1 MAAATID
8 EYDGDTKKKKRKRS
22 DFESTQRKFLIGAKA
37 EVRSVEE
44 GFSGSWHCGRV
55 IACGDRYREVEYD
68 NLLVDEGTEN
78 LKETVSVSPIL
89 DGIEL
94 GNEDEVMNSF
104 NYRGLIR
111 PIPDKITVSRF
122 SLNYGLCVDALVDDV
137 WWEGVMFDYE
147 DGKSERLVF
156 FPDLGD
162 VQMMKIDELR
172 VTQDWDEIGDIWN
185 VRGNWKFL
193 ELIEEYEVDMPTVV
207 SVRQI
212 WYDLRQLEGF
222 RNKIKEWTCGE
233 KSVWVDLLRECILKS
248 LHTTAE
254 YIVDVLLGNLIDD
267 EPIEEQ
273 LKSRMKDT
281 EMSNLLEDD
290 EGVSEDLKEEN
301 PLALSLYDDSIEN
314 LSEED
319 EEYRPFSTKRKRR
332 KISLSTHVFSDDLV
346 KESEPVGREKWV
358 PVGRDFIPE
367 AKFCPEALVTY
378 LKSHKYDASTR
389 DSVLESRM
397 HLSYL
402 GWKIEQKRH
411 TTSGN
416 LIFRYRPP
424 KGAPLYSLRLACQAV
439 INPNTHPVPASK
451 ICRKGQ
457 RGASPPYAKASSF
470 VDSESLYS
478 DPPESHGTPIIH
490 SKLDL
495 LPESWPQ
502 PLRTY
507 VIECRK
513 DGNSKKVKELREIA
527 REYLFA
533 LGWTTRFVCKRNRK
547 DLIYVSPRKKSYQS
561 LLTAC
566 IGHCKEEFSYSKEIA
581 ESLSSS
587 SHDKFSSNIPPEA
600 LGNTLPQNGLL
611 AKGFAESSSSSQ
623 KKGNL
628 EAGNIQEKK
637 SIEQVK
643 RQRNSA
649 SLHSSSNRKMKKMK
663 ASRLQLDSECK
674 THVPH
679 SSKRARQDVILSSAD
694 RSPRTVLS
702 WLIESNVV
710 LPREKV
716 RYLSLKDDSII
727 GEGKINRKGIKCNCC
742 EQVFGLTN
750 FGRHVGSNYMRPS
763 ARIFLQ
769 DGRSLLDCQK
779 QLQEKNL
786 NCIAVEPGKR
796 TKGNMADEKNDY
808 ICTICHYGGI
818 LVLCDQCP
826 SSFHLNCLGIK
837 DLPDGKWF
845 CPSCQCGICGQ
856 GELDSIPEQPAEKK
870 VLRCDQCH
878 HEYHTECVSKRGL
891 DKLDVN
897 PKGSWFCGIKCEKL
911 FASLHKLLGKSFPVG
926 VDNLSWSVLKPR
938 KHDCHQFAPS
948 DKEADTEIQS
958 KLNVALSVIHECFE
972 PIKEPDTKTD
982 LVEDVLFNN
991 TSKLNRLNF
1000 WGFYTVLLE
1009 REDELISVATV
1020 RIHNE
1025 KVAEVPLV
1033 GTRSQYRRQGMCR
1046 ILFDVLEQKLK
1057 ELEVDRLILPAV
1069 PQVLH
1074 TWTTSFGFSKLTSS
1088 ERLELVQ
1095 YTFLDFQ
1102 DTTMCQKFLRMSPVA
1117 KPTPEP
1123 TGSRPELILRFKLKK
1138 ENIDTD
1144 RNTII
1149 PAVIQAEQVE
1159 RSQDAEQQQ
1168 VELGVKDVSDS
1179 VVTAPPLDLTT
1190 TLQHEAEQ
1198 NRHNSEPCI
1207 LQKCLSEDFYKKQ
1220 QDYQCSAIPDE
1231 KLALVVYNE
1240 NQQKWGPCFK
1250 FYTRKNIL
1258 SPC

>member
-1 MAAATID
+1 MAIPTMA
-8 EYDGDTKKKKRKRS
+8 EYDDDTKKKKRKRQNH
-22 DFESTQRKFLIGAKA
+22 TQRKFLFGDKV

-44 GFSGSWHCGRV
+44 GFGGSWHCGRV
-55 IACGDRYREVEYD
+55 IACGHLYREVEYD
-68 NLLVDEGTEN
+68 NLLEDEGTEN
-78 LKETVSVSPIL
+78 LKDTVSVSPIL

-94 GNEDEVMNSF
+94 KDYYEVDSF

-111 PIPDKITVSRF
+111 PIPPNKISVSKF
-122 SLNYGLCVDALVDDV
+122 SLNYGLCVDSLVDDA
-137 WWEGVMFDYE
+137 WWEGVIFDYE

-156 FPDLGD
+156 FPDIGD
-162 VQMMKIDELR
+162 VVMMKIDDVR
-172 VTQDWDEIGDIWN
+172 VTQDWDEFGDIWN

-193 ELIEEYEVDMPTVV
+193 ELIEECEVHMPTFV

-222 RNKIKEWTCGE
+222 RNKIKEWTCGK
-233 KSVWVDLLRECILKS
+233 KSAWADLVRECILKS
-248 LHTTAE
+248 LHTAAE
-254 YIVDVLLGNLIDD
+254 YIVDVLRGNSFDD
-267 EPIEEQ
+267 ELIEKQ
-273 LKSRMKDT
+273 LKSGTKDT
-281 EMSNLLEDD
+281 RMSNLLEDE
-290 EGVSEDLKEEN
+290 EGISEDWEEEN
-301 PLALSLYDDSIEN
+301 PLALSLYDDSVEN

-319 EEYRPFSTKRKRR
+319 EEYRPCSTRRKRR
-332 KISLSTHVFSDDLV
+332 KISHSADVVLDDLV

-358 PVGRDFIPE
+358 PAGRDFIPE
-367 AKFCPEALVTY
+367 AKFCPEALETY
-378 LKSHKYDASTR
+378 LKSQKD
-389 DSVLESRM
+389 VLESRM

-402 GWKIEQKRH
+402 GWKIEHKRH
-411 TTSGN
+411 TATGS

-439 INPNTHPVPASK
+439 INPNTHPVLASK
-451 ICRKGQ
+451 IRRKGQ
-457 RGASPPYAKASSF
+457 GCASPPCVDASPC

-478 DPPESHGTPIIH
+478 NPSESHGTPIIH
-490 SKLDL
+490 SKLDVI
-495 LPESWPQ
+495 PESWPQ
-502 PLRTY
+502 PLRNY
-507 VIECRK
+507 VIACRK
-513 DGNSKKVKELREIA
+513 ERHSKNVKQLREIA
-527 REYLFA
+527 KKYLLA
-533 LGWTTRFVCKRNRK
+533 LGWTTKSICKKNLRK
-547 DLIYVSPRKKSYQS
+547 DLIYVSPRKKRKSYHS

-566 IGHCKEEFSYSKEIA
+566 IGHCKEEGFSKEIA

-587 SHDKFSSNIPPEA
+587 SYDRFSSNNTPPEA
-600 LGNTLPQNGLL
+600 LANTLPQNEML
-611 AKGFAESSSSSQ
+611 AKGFTESSSSSQ
-623 KKGNL
+623 TEESL
-628 EAGNIQEKK
+628 EAGYIQEKR
-637 SIEQVK
+637 SSEQLK
-643 RQRNSA
+643 RQRNGA
-649 SLHSSSNRKMKKMK
+649 SPYCSSNRKMKKMK
-663 ASRLQLDSECK
+663 ASRLQLDSGCK
-674 THVPH
+674 SHVPH
-679 SSKRARQDVILSSAD
+679 SSKRARQDVIPSSAD

-750 FGRHVGSNYMRPS
+750 FGRHVGSYDMRPS

-779 QLQEKNL
+779 QLQENNL

-796 TKGNMADEKNDY
+796 IKGDLADEKNDY
-808 ICTICHYGGI
+808 ICSICHYGGT

-856 GELDSIPEQPAEKK
+856 GELDGESEQPAEKK
-870 VLRCDQCH
+870 VLHCDQCN
-878 HEYHTECVSKRGL
+878 HEYHVGCVRKRGL

-897 PKGSWFCGIKCEKL
+897 PNSSWFCGVKCEKL
-911 FASLHKLLGKSFPVG
+911 FASLHKLLGKSFLVG
-926 VDNLSWSVLKPR
+926 VDNLSWSILKPR
-938 KHDCHQFAPS
+938 KDACHQFAPS

-1009 REDELISVATV
+1009 QEDELISVATV

-1057 ELEVDRLILPAV
+1057 ELEVERLILPAV

-1074 TWTTSFGFSKLTSS
+1074 TWTTSFGFSKMTSS
-1088 ERLELVQ
+1088 ERLEFIQ

-1123 TGSRPELILRFKLKK
+1123 T
-1138 ENIDTD
+1138 
-1144 RNTII
+1144 
-1149 PAVIQAEQVE
+1149 
-1159 RSQDAEQQQ
+1159 
-1168 VELGVKDVSDS
+1168 
-1179 VVTAPPLDLTT
+1179 TT
-1190 TLQHEAEQ
+1190 TLKHEAEQ
-1198 NRHNSEPCI
+1198 SWHNREPCI
-1207 LQKCLSEDFYKKQ
+1207 IEKCFLGGFYDKQ
-1220 QDYQCSAIPDE
+1220 EDYQCSTVPDE
-1231 KLALVVYNE
+1231 KSALVVYNE
-1240 NQQKWGPCFK
+1240 NQQEKWGPCFK

-1258 SPC
+1258 SHC

>member
-1 MAAATID
+1 MAVTRMA
-8 EYDGDTKKKKRKRS
+8 EYDADTKKKKRKRQ
-22 DFESTQRKFLIGAKA
+22 DHTQRKFLFGDRV

-55 IACGDRYREVEYD
+55 IACGHLYREVEYD
-68 NLLVDEGTEN
+68 NLLEDEGTEN
-78 LKETVSVSPIL
+78 LKDTVIVSPRL
-89 DGIEL
+89 EGIVLEDY
-94 GNEDEVMNSF
+94 DEVNSF

-111 PIPDKITVSRF
+111 PIPPNKIRVSKF
-122 SLNYGLCVDALVDDV
+122 SLNYGLCVDALVDDA
-137 WWEGVMFDYE
+137 WWEGVIFDYE

-156 FPDLGD
+156 FPDIGD
-162 VQMMKIDELR
+162 VVMMKIDDVR
-172 VTQDWDEIGDIWN
+172 VTQDWDEIGDIWK

-193 ELIEEYEVDMPTVV
+193 ELIEEYEADMPTVV

-212 WYDLRQLEGF
+212 WYDLRQMEGF
-222 RNKIKEWTCGE
+222 RNSIKEWTCGE
-233 KSVWVDLLRECILKS
+233 KSAWADLAWECILKS

-254 YIVDVLLGNLIDD
+254 YIVDVLRGNSVDD
-267 EPIEEQ
+267 EPIEKQ
-273 LKSRMKDT
+273 LKGRMEDT
-281 EMSNLLEDD
+281 GMSNLLEDD
-290 EGVSEDLKEEN
+290 EGVSEDWEEEN
-301 PLALSLYDDSIEN
+301 PLALSLYDDSVEN

-319 EEYRPFSTKRKRR
+319 EEQRPFSSMRKRR
-332 KISLSTHVFSDDLV
+332 KISHSTHVVSDDLV

-358 PVGRDFIPE
+358 PAGRDFIPE
-367 AKFCPEALVTY
+367 AKFCPEALETY
-378 LKSHKYDASTR
+378 LKSQKDM
-389 DSVLESRM
+389 LKSRM

-402 GWKIEQKRH
+402 GWKIEHKRH
-411 TTSGN
+411 TATGS

-439 INPNTHPVPASK
+439 ISPNILPVPASK
-451 ICRKGQ
+451 ISRKGQ
-457 RGASPPYAKASSF
+457 GCASPR

-478 DPPESHGTPIIH
+478 DPSESHGTPIIH
-490 SKLDL
+490 SKLDVI
-495 LPESWPQ
+495 PEPWPQ
-502 PLRTY
+502 PLREY
-507 VIECRK
+507 VIACRK
-513 DGNSKKVKELREIA
+513 DRYSEKAKQLREIA
-527 REYLFA
+527 KKYLLA
-533 LGWTTRFVCKRNRK
+533 LGWTTKPICKKNLRK

-566 IGHCKEEFSYSKEIA
+566 IGHCKEEGLEIA

-587 SHDKFSSNIPPEA
+587 SHAKFSSNNIPSEA

-611 AKGFAESSSSSQ
+611 AKGFTESFSLSQ
-623 KKGNL
+623 TKESLK
-628 EAGNIQEKK
+628 AGNIQEKR
-637 SIEQVK
+637 SSEQQK

-649 SLHSSSNRKMKKMK
+649 APYCSSNRKMKKVK
-663 ASRLQLDSECK
+663 ASRLQLDSGCK

-679 SSKRARQDVILSSAD
+679 SSKRARQDVMPSSAD

-716 RYLSLKDDSII
+716 RYLSLKDDCII

-742 EQVFGLTN
+742 EQVFSLTN
-750 FGRHVGSNYMRPS
+750 FGRHVGSYDMRPS

-779 QLQEKNL
+779 KLQENNL

-796 TKGNMADEKNDY
+796 IKGDLAAEKNDY
-808 ICTICHYGGI
+808 ICSICHYGGT

-856 GELDSIPEQPAEKK
+856 GELDGDSEQPAEKK
-870 VLRCDQCH
+870 ILRCDQCNH
-878 HEYHTECVSKRGL
+878 GYHMGCVRKRGL
-891 DKLDVN
+891 DKLNVN
-897 PKGSWFCGIKCEKL
+897 PKSSWFCGVKCEKL

-926 VDNLSWSVLKPR
+926 VDNLSWSILKPR
-938 KHDCHQFAPS
+938 KDACHQFAPS

-1009 REDELISVATV
+1009 QEDELISVATV
-1020 RIHNE
+1020 RVHNE

-1033 GTRSQYRRQGMCR
+1033 GTRSQYRRQGICR

-1057 ELEVDRLILPAV
+1057 ELEVERLILPAV
-1069 PQVLH
+1069 PQVLD
-1074 TWTTSFGFSKLTSS
+1074 TWTTSFGFSKMTSS
-1088 ERLELVQ
+1088 ERLEFIQ

-1102 DTTMCQKFLRMSPVA
+1102 DTTMCQKLLRMSPVA

-1123 TGSRPELILRFKLKK
+1123 TGSQPILIKLRLRK

-1144 RNTII
+1144 RNSII
-1149 PAVIQAEQVE
+1149 PAVMQAEQVE
-1159 RSQDAEQQQ
+1159 RSQVTDQQQ
-1168 VELGVKDVSDS
+1168 VELGVKNVSDS
-1179 VVTAPPLDLTT
+1179 VVTAPQLHLTT

-1198 NRHNSEPCI
+1198 NCHNREPCI
-1207 LQKCLSEDFYKKQ
+1207 IKKCFLEGLYDKQ
-1220 QDYQCSAIPDE
+1220 QDYQCSTIPDE
-1231 KLALVVYNE
+1231 KSALVVYNE
-1240 NQQKWGPCFK
+1240 NQQEKWGPCYK
-1250 FYTRKNIL
+1250 FYTRRNIL
-1258 SPC
+1258 SHC